1 MKMTIPSV
9 SVYAIDQHNFRSL
22 WSRSHGSQHSS
33 SKVVRLFGAFVLLVL
48 SSSVAFAQ
56 YGGGPAYSG
65 PAKLTIKSGVLGEDR
80 TILVRTPA
88 GYETNKLAYPVL
100 YMTDGDAHIAH
111 TGSTIEFLARNGRMS
126 EMIVVG
132 ITNTDRTRDL
142 TPTKATGANAAQ
154 FPTAGGA
161 DNFLK
166 FIETEVIPEIEKR
179 YRVQPYR
186 VLAGHS
192 FGGLF
197 TVHALITRPEL
208 FNSYVAVS
216 PSLQWSDDAT
226 LKRAEE
232 FFKTRKELRATLFT
246 SLGNEPGAISKG
258 FEQFKQIL
266 AKNQIKGFES
276 EVQQMTDED
285 HGSVVLRSHY
295 SGLRKVYDGWQMPRD
310 PATGAVTGGLKAADE
325 HYKWLSQKF
334 GYSIPT
340 PENLINQI
348 GYQFLLGSNPEPDT
362 AIATFKSNVER
373 YPNSA
378 NVYDSLAEAYERGG
392 QLELATPLYEKAQAL
407 GQQNHDPN
415 AAIYSANFARTSEKM
430 KQAGAA
436 KQAGTVKP
444 AEVAKPTE
452 AAKQAEAPKKGQ

>member
-1 MKMTIPSV
+1 MTIP
-9 SVYAIDQHNFRSL
+9 YASARSTDRHNFL
-22 WSRSHGSQHSS
+22 NLLSRSGGSHQSS
-33 SKVVRLFGAFVLLVL
+33 EKFVSLLGVL
-48 SSSVAFAQ
+48 VMLALCCSSAFAQ
-56 YGGGPAYSG
+56 YGG
-65 PAKLTIKSGVLGEDR
+65 PAKLTIKSSVLGEDR
-80 TILVRTPA
+80 VILVRTPP
-88 GYETNKLAYPVL
+88 GYEANKLAYPVL
-100 YMTDGDAHIAH
+100 YMTDGDAHIGH
-111 TGSTIEFLARNGRMS
+111 TASTIEFLARNGRMP

-142 TPTKATGANAAQ
+142 TPTKATGPNAAQ

-197 TVHALITRPEL
+197 AVHALITQPEL

-232 FFKTRKELRATLFT
+232 FFKTRKELHATLFT
-246 SLGNEPGAISKG
+246 SLGNEPGDIGKG
-258 FEQFKQIL
+258 FEAFKQLL
-266 AKNQIKGFES
+266 AKTQVKGFEW
-276 EVQQMTDED
+276 EAQQMTDED

-295 SGLRKVYDGWQMPRD
+295 FGLRKVYDGWQMPRD
-310 PATGAVTGGLKAADE
+310 PATGAVAGGLKAADE

-340 PENLINQI
+340 PEGLVNQL
-348 GYQFLLGSNPEPDT
+348 GYQYLLGGNPEE

-373 YPNSA
+373 YPDSA
-378 NVYDSLAEAYERGG
+378 NVYDSLAEAYEKTAR
-392 QLELATPLYEKAQAL
+392 LDLAAPLYEKAQSL
-407 GQQNHDPN
+407 GKQNNDPN
-415 AAIYSANFARTSEKM
+415 AAIYSANFTRASDKL
-430 KQAGAA
+430 KQAAAA
-436 KQAGTVKP
+436 KQTGATKQ
-444 AEVAKPTE
+444 TD
-452 AAKQAEAPKKGQ
+452 AAKKNQ